1 MLPHISRKMSFEIS
15 EVLLHVK
22 YLAGYICVISYV
34 NEQLTDAY
42 KCTIRV

>member
-1 MLPHISRKMSFEIS
+1 MLPHLSREMSFEIS
-15 EVLLHVK
+15 EVLLHAK
-22 YLAGYICVISYV
+22 YLAGDACVISYV